1 MVTDMMMGHG
11 PSDKKL
17 IDDYLLPKISGKRVA
32 GGGFCIH
39 DADVYSD
46 HPYNLARKHEPAVVT
61 AGGKIWYFFSPT
73 RYVGGKKA
81 SRRRPG
87 CSRQRSWTVVG
98 ADGKKK
104 GTWNPRRTKH
114 VVHGS
119 AAGGCFRTLKYQE
132 ATPDGG
138 IVRPGW
144 MMVEYGVSDEHGG
157 GEVVLCKVYKS
168 PANGAG
174 SSHAPSTSRS
184 ASASPA
190 GKRKA
195 DAVER
200 PDEALT
206 TISQRRRKEMDVDDA
221 MSFAQTLESELMCY
235 FGIDKDSPGG
245 QDQPTNAAVPPCPAR
260 PEEGAANDDDDV
272 MEISVEE
279 FLCSSAPSGQPEKAD
294 VMESSAGKLVV
305 ASSPELIDYYSDDEV
320 LACPPMD
327 DEYVERITSE
337 PFEFLSDD

>member
-1 MVTDMMMGHG
+1 MVMMDMMGHG
-11 PSDKKL
+11 PISDKKL

-46 HPYNLARKHEPAVVT
+46 HPYNLARKHVT

-73 RYVGGKKA
+73 RYVGGKA
-81 SRRRPG
+81 SRRPG

-98 ADGKKK
+98 ADGRKK

-119 AAGGCFRTLKYQE
+119 AVAGGYFRTLTYQE
-132 ATPDGG
+132 TSPDGVV
-138 IVRPGW
+138 VRPGW
-144 MMVEYGVSDEHGG
+144 MMVEYGVSDEYGG
-157 GEVVLCKVYKS
+157 GELVLCKVYKS

-174 SSHAPSTSRS
+174 SSDAPSTSRS
-184 ASASPA
+184 ASASLA

-200 PDEALT
+200 PDEAPT
-206 TISQRRRKEMDVDDA
+206 TSSQRRRKEMDVDDDDA

-245 QDQPTNAAVPPCPAR
+245 QDQPANAAVPPCPAR
-260 PEEGAANDDDDV
+260 PEGAAANDDDDDV

-279 FLCSSAPSGQPEKAD
+279 FLCSSAPSSQPEKAD
-294 VMESSAGKLVV
+294 VSADKLVV